1 MKKIIYTFFALL
13 ILSANSVTAT
23 PQHGLSLYGPQDLKY
38 KAGQPYDYAN
48 PKAPKGG
55 NLVLADF
62 GAFTKLNPASL
73 KGVTAPGI
81 GMLVYQTAM
90 DSSAD
95 ENEAFSQYG
104 SLVEKAEL
112 AENHLSL
119 TYYLYKQAKFSD
131 GHPLTADDFIFSF
144 NLVKDPQYHPIF
156 KEYFKDI
163 KSIERID
170 THTVRYHFAV
180 RNQELPLITGQMII
194 FPKHIKIFIFI
205 FIKI

>member
-1 MKKIIYTFFALL
+1 MKKTIYTFFALL
-13 ILSANSVTAT
+13 LLLANPVTAT

-38 KAGQPYDYAN
+38 NAGQPYDYAN

-81 GMLVYQTAM
+81 GVLVFQTAM

-104 SLVEKAEL
+104 NLVEKAEL
-112 AENHLSL
+112 AEDHLSL
-119 TYYLYKQAKFSD
+119 PYHINKQAKFSD
-131 GHPLTADDFIFSF
+131 GHSLTADDFVFSF
-144 NLVKDPQYHPIF
+144 DLVKDPQYHPIF

-163 KSIERID
+163 KSIEKID
-170 THTVRYHFAV
+170 THTVRYHFAI
-180 RNQELPLITGQMII
+180 RNQELPLIT
-194 FPKHIKIFIFI
+194 
-205 FIKI
+205 